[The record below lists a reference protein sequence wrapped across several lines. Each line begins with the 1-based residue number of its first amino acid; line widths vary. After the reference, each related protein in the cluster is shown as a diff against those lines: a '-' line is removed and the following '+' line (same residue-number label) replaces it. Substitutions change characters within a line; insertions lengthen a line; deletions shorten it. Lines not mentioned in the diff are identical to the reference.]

1 MNFAEYPALAA
12 RTEKPLPTVFA
23 RMEHAALGVATETGE
38 IATIIKRICIY
49 GKTLDSVVEKGP
61 DAGKTFRQLIA
72 EESGDVLWYLP
83 IITREFDP
91 EGETFGRVP
100 AAPAAEITRRDTL
113 NMALASVSRRL
124 TIAAGRI
131 AQRIEDE
138 FGLEPSVVDLIH
150 EVRAILAALVDLAY
164 LIGVD
169 LIDVA
174 RDNIAKL
181 RERFPDAYSDE
192 AAEARLDK
200 GGEDARNS

>member
-1 MNFAEYPALAA
+1 MNFVQYPALAA
-12 RTEKPLPTVFA
+12 RTEKALPTVFA

-49 GKTLDSVVEKGP
+49 GKSLDDLNK
-61 DAGKTFRQLIA
+61 DGKTTLRDHLK

-91 EGETFGRVP
+91 EGEAFGRVP
-100 AAPAAEITRRDTL
+100 TSLTGNPPTGDRL
-113 NMALASVSRRL
+113 KGHLASVSRRL

-131 AQRIEDE
+131 SQRVEDE
-138 FGLEPSVVDLIH
+138 LVGEPSDVDLIF
-150 EVRAILAALVDLAY
+150 EVRQILIALVDLSH
-164 LIGVD
+164 LIGAE
-169 LIDVA
+169 LIDIA

-181 RERFPDAYSDE
+181 QERYPEAYSDV
-192 AAEARLDK
+192 AAEARADK